1 MFTEVSKSVVDK
13 VIKPGRDSRDNMGW
27 VEAQLKGEDQP
38 STVHSAS
45 TRAAFLNLGVIG
57 IGHCIIL
64 CCTFFVVL

>member
-38 STVHSAS
+38 ELSTQHPPEQGFS
-45 TRAAFLNLGVIG
+45 TLALLALGAA
-57 IGHCIIL
+57 
-64 CCTFFVVL
+64 